1 MQSRAIRD
9 MKRRMNPTMRFLLAV
24 IAAVLPVL
32 AQAQAWPS
40 KPVRLLVPFAPGGT
54 TDVLARLVGQ
64 KLGDALGQQ
73 LLVDNRPG
81 AGGNIGTELV
91 VKSPA
96 DGYTLVMS
104 FDGTMAINPSTYRK
118 LAYDPQRDLAAVA
131 SVAQVPLL
139 MVVHPGVAAKNVAE
153 FVALAK
159 ASPGRINYSS
169 AGHGS
174 TGHLTA
180 ELFRA
185 RAGIDMVH
193 VAYKGGG
200 QAVQDLLGGQ
210 IQMLVT
216 ALPTVEGHLKGGK
229 LRALAFTSRAR
240 VQGAPEVP
248 TLAES
253 GYPGFEVMS
262 WYGILAPAGT
272 PADVVRR
279 LNAEIN
285 RVLQAPEVRERLA
298 AMGAEPTGG
307 SAGQFAA
314 TIRADTARWAK
325 VVADA
330 GIRID

>member
-1 MQSRAIRD
+1 
-9 MKRRMNPTMRFLLAV
+9 MKTRFLAFLAALLLLN
-24 IAAVLPVL
+24 AAAH
-32 AQAQAWPS
+32 AQGYPS
-40 KPVRLLVPFAPGGT
+40 KPVRLIVPFAPGGT
-54 TDVLARLVGQ
+54 TDVLARLVAQ
-64 KLGDALGQQ
+64 KLTDSLGQQ
-73 LLVDNRPG
+73 FIIENRPG
-81 AGGNIGTELV
+81 AGGNIGTELA

-104 FDGTMAINPSTYRK
+104 FDGTMAINPNTYAK
-118 LAYDPQRDLAAVA
+118 MPFDPQRDLVAVA
-131 SVAQVPLL
+131 NVAQVPLL
-139 MVVHPGVAAKNVAE
+139 IVVHPGVAAKTIPE

-174 TGHLTA
+174 TGHLTG

-185 RAGIDMVH
+185 RAGIEIVH
-193 VAYKGGG
+193 VSYKGGG

-229 LRALAFTSRAR
+229 LRALAFTSAKR
-240 VQGAPEVP
+240 VPGAPEVP

-253 GYPGFEVMS
+253 GYPGMEVLS

-272 PADVVRR
+272 PQEIVRR

-285 RVLQAPEVRERLA
+285 RVLQMPEVRERLTA
-298 AMGAEPTGG
+298 LGTEPTGG
-307 SAGQFAA
+307 SAEQFAQV
-314 TIRADTARWAK
+314 IRADTARWAK
-325 VVADA
+325 VVSDA
-330 GIRID
+330 GIRIE

>member
-1 MQSRAIRD
+1 
-9 MKRRMNPTMRFLLAV
+9 MNRFLLAAGLL
-24 IAAVLPVL
+24 AALVFPWL
-32 AQAQAWPS
+32 AHAQPYPA
-40 KPVRLLVPFAPGGT
+40 KPVRLIVPFAPGGT
-54 TDVLARLVGQ
+54 TDVLARLMAQ
-64 KLGDALGQQ
+64 KLTEAMGQQ
-73 LLVDNRPG
+73 FVIENKPG
-81 AGGNIGTELV
+81 AGGNIGTELA

-104 FDGTMAINPSTYRK
+104 FDGTMAINPNTYAK
-118 LAYDPQRDLAAVA
+118 MPFDPQKDLAPVA
-131 SVAQVPLL
+131 NVAQVPLL
-139 MVVHPGVAAKNVAE
+139 IVVHPGVAAKNIAE

-159 ASPGRINYSS
+159 ASPSRLNYSS

-174 TGHLTA
+174 TGHLTG

-185 RAGIDMVH
+185 RAGIDIVH

-229 LRALAFTSRAR
+229 LRALAFTSSKR
-240 VQGAPEVP
+240 VPGAPDVP

-253 GYPGFEVMS
+253 GYPGLEVLS
-262 WYGILAPAGT
+262 WYGILAPAAT
-272 PADVVRR
+272 PMEIVRR

-285 RVLQAPEVRERLA
+285 RILQTAEVRERLA
-298 AMGAEPTGG
+298 ALGTEPTGG
-307 SAGQFAA
+307 TPEQFAQL
-314 TIRADTARWAK
+314 IRADTARWAK

-330 GIRID
+330 RIRIE